1 MAGLGEA
8 GRAGHGKTWPVRAWQ
23 GEARQARR
31 GKAGLGTT
39 RLGSA
44 WLSTIRRFIVAGT
57 GTRQI
62 TPLEMAQNA
71 ARAVLRHADHTERD
85 EFGAFLDRAG
95 DRAFASAQLAGA
107 MALVSIAESLA
118 RIADD
123 FGYLV
128 DDGGQPYRPTDDV
141 PVGGGEDSPL

>member
-1 MAGLGEA
+1 M
-8 GRAGHGKTWPVRAWQ
+8 
-23 GEARQARR
+23 
-31 GKAGLGTT
+31 
-39 RLGSA
+39 
-44 WLSTIRRFIVAGT
+44 AGT
-57 GTRQI
+57 GTRAI

-71 ARAVLRHADHTERD
+71 AQAVLRHADHQDRD
-85 EFGAFLDRAG
+85 PIGAYVQRAG
-95 DRAFASAQLAGA
+95 GQGHDAAFLAGA